1 MPYFQCKPVFGLQI
15 YHSKRVVAKVVQ
27 AKELQRRKPR
37 GLPWL
42 SIPVIRPNLRIAI
55 WVGISGRF
63 LRSADGSYPGLGLV
77 RPSGIDRVRVKLPL
91 AVGPVWT
98 VVRDRVLLA
107 RHSDA
112 DSILWRHEMIKA
124 HSVLGN
130 GELNPLDD
138 PVELVPVCPVLR

>member
-1 MPYFQCKPVFGLQI
+1 MGGDIRQISTFGGWQ
-15 YHSKRVVAKVVQ
+15 
-27 AKELQRRKPR
+27 
-37 GLPWL
+37 L
-42 SIPVIRPNLRIAI
+42 SRFGIGPSIRNR
-55 WVGISGRF
+55 SG
-63 LRSADGSYPGLGLV
+63 
-77 RPSGIDRVRVKLPL
+77 SGQTPL